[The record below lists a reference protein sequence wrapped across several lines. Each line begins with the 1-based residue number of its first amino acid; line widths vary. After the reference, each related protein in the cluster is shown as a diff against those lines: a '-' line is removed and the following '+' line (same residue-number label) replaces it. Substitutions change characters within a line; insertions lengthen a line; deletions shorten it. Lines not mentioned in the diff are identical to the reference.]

1 MDIARYSIENKVS
14 SWIFAVV
21 LLFGGIVSFLGL
33 GRLEDPEFTIKQAM
47 IVTHYP
53 GASPMQVEEEV
64 TYRLED
70 TIQSLPYV
78 DTVTSIS
85 SAGKSQIVVEMKNI
99 YRKEALKQIW
109 DELRRKVND
118 LSPNL
123 SPGVL
128 PPRVIDDFGDVYG
141 ILLTVTGEDYDYKAL
156 SDYTDFLR
164 RELVL
169 IPGVGKVSVSGQRK
183 EQIAVEISRNRVIAL
198 GLKPEAI
205 YQILN
210 QQNVVSNAGQ
220 VRIGQDSIRF
230 HPSGEFTAIANL
242 QNLVIASHQGKRIY
256 LKDVANVRRVFEEIP
271 THLISF
277 NDQDAI
283 AIGVSFSS
291 GVNVVKVGEAVA
303 QRLAELDY
311 ARPVGMQ
318 VHTAYN
324 QPAEVDKSVSGFVES
339 LMQAILIV
347 VGVLFIFMG
356 ARSGLLIGIIL
367 LLTVLGTFIV
377 MKIADIEL
385 HRISLGALIIALG
398 MLVDNAIVVAEGIL
412 IGMQKKLTRKQ
423 AASLIVKQTKWPLLG
438 ATVIAIVAFAPI
450 GLSKEASGEF
460 IGSLFW
466 VLLISLML
474 SWITAISLTPFFAS
488 ILFKESNT
496 SAQAEEDNLYQ
507 GGIFTFYKAL
517 LALCLR
523 HRAITLVTVIAML
536 VAALAGFSQVK
547 NTFFPPS
554 TTPIFLVDIWQVQ
567 GTDIRNSDAEA
578 RELEQFV
585 TTLDK
590 VEYAAATTG
599 RGMPRFMLTYSV
611 QKEYTAYS
619 QLMVRVDTFDDV
631 VPVMR
636 KVRTYLDEHFSH
648 TVYKMKRLE
657 IGPSTE
663 SKIEIRFSGPEPDAL
678 RQLAAQAKQVL
689 MRTPGAENI
698 RDNWRQRAKYIR
710 PVMDQETAR
719 RLGITKQDLDDQ
731 LLLNFSGK
739 QVGVYRDGTDLLPI
753 LVRSPESERL
763 DVNSLQDTWVYS
775 PSLGTQ
781 IPITQVVSEF
791 STQWED
797 PIIMRRDRK
806 RTLTVMADHDILGN
820 ETASALFKRIKADI
834 EAIPLPEGYSMEW
847 GGEYEA
853 SGDAKAAIF
862 GSLPLGYLIMF
873 VITALLFNSIK
884 GPLVIWATVPL
895 AVIGVCAGL
904 LSTGKPFSFMA
915 LLGFL
920 SLSGMLIKNGIVL
933 LEQIA
938 IEKAS
943 GKAPYQA
950 VFDASVSRVRPVTMA
965 AITTILGM
973 IPLLFDAFF
982 DSMAVT
988 IMFGLGFA
996 TLLTLIL
1003 VPVLYAMSYKI
1014 KNPA

>member
-536 VAALAGFSQVK
+536 IAALAGFSQVK

-663 SKIEIRFSGPEPDAL
+663 SKIEIRFSGPEPDTL

-834 EAIPLPEGYSMEW
+834 EAIPLPEGYNMEW

-938 IEKAS
+938 IEKTS